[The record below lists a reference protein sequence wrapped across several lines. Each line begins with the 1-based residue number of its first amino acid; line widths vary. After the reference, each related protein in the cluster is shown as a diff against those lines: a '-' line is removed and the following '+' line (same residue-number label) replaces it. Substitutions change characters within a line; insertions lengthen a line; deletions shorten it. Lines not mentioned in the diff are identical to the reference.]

1 MKCEVRCEECCIK
14 FYFLW
19 FCWLTHTINTHD
31 ILPFFIRMTM
41 PSLLAM
47 WHNNSALPVFT
58 LESCSFRSWPS
69 TFINLFF
76 SVNVPTITKNKNSQ
90 MFHFMITQQQ
100 VQYVRWF
107 PFLEFSGRGLKH
119 LYIGF
124 KNKAIFCIIIL
135 HYQILFYII

>member
-1 MKCEVRCEECCIK
+1 MWGMLYKI
-14 FYFLW
+14 L
-19 FCWLTHTINTHD
+19 LSLILLINSYNKYSWYSA
-31 ILPFFIRMTM
+31 IFIRMTM
-41 PSLLAM
+41 SSLLAI

-58 LESCSFRSWPS
+58 LGSCSFRSWPS
-69 TFINLFF
+69 TFINVFF
-76 SVNVPTITKNKNSQ
+76 SVNVPTMTKNKNSQ